1 MELKN
6 KIVVVTGAAG
16 GIGRALAQVFAKAGA
31 KKIICV
37 DLDGDGAEATAK
49 MVDGIGRKVDVSNE
63 GDIKAL
69 IDDTEKDVGPIDL
82 FCSNA
87 GISVPGGPEV
97 ANDQWQ
103 KIWDI
108 NVMAHIY
115 AARHLA
121 PKMIERGGGSTL
133 GSFIAWHTCPTKG
146 CDDEARGCG

>member
-1 MELKN
+1 MEIKN
-6 KIVVVTGAAG
+6 RIVVVTGAAG
-16 GIGRALAQVFAKAGA
+16 GIGRALAQAFAEAGA
-31 KKIICV
+31 KKIVCV

-63 GDIKAL
+63 DDIKAL

-87 GISVPGGPEV
+87 GIGIAGGPEV

-103 KIWDI
+103 KIWEI

-121 PKMIERGGGSTL
+121 PKMIERGSGYFLNTASAAGLLSQV
-133 GSFIAWHTCPTKG
+133 G
-146 CDDEARGCG
+146 